1 MGITVLLMAHGANN
15 GANNS
20 ANNGAKVLSLVPQPF
35 SLEMAVGLSGSSS
48 S

>member
-1 MGITVLLMAHGANN
+1 MGITVLLMARGANN
-15 GANNS
+15 G